1 MIQPTPI
8 SNHPRGLVSLFGLNT
23 FGAAPNLMSNQI
35 VPTFDIKELLLL
47 NRELLTGS
55 NSTSPGIGGLIFT
68 QSIVPAGELWY
79 VWSAGIRAAT
89 LAGESLRINGAYTQ
103 GGALLP
109 AGDSRRCGGVAAEQ
123 LGLPIGQGFWLGPGA
138 GIGCVVEEETGLT
151 KSLNWYMVIVRL
163 RI

>member
-1 MIQPTPI
+1 
-8 SNHPRGLVSLFGLNT
+8 
-23 FGAAPNLMSNQI
+23 MSNQI